1 MSGFSDLC
9 LTKSISFQPVGD
21 DDKIKCFITFERV
34 QNDGKNSK
42 FSGLAVFKRD
52 VKNNDWDTVASGNV
66 SLLDLLKAQKDN
78 SPLKV
83 TTGKEFPSFCEVELF
98 TV

>member
-34 QNDGKNSK
+34 QNDGKNPQ
-42 FSGLAVFKRD
+42 FSGLAIFKRD
-52 VKNNDWDTVASGNV
+52 SNREWNQSGSRKF
-66 SLLDLLKAQKDN
+66 SLNHLLRAQKEN
-78 SPLKV
+78 SPV
-83 TTGKEFPSFCEVELF
+83 GITAGKELKFYCEVELF
-98 TV
+98 SA